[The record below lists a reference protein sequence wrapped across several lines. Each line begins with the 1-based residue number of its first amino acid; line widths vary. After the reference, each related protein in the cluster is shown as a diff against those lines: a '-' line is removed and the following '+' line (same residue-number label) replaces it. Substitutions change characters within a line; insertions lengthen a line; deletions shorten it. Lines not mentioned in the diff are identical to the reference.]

1 MKRMMIIGPVAAGK
15 TSLIQSLKGEK
26 LHYRKTQAI
35 EFDDRVIDTPGEY
48 MENRDYLCALTV
60 TACDA
65 DVVIFVQ
72 DASSDALWYSP
83 GQACMFSAKVIG
95 VVTKI
100 DAASKAQI
108 GLAKEALKI
117 AGAESV
123 IAVSNVDRRGIEELL
138 TCLGKEETYEMCC
151 DT

>member
-83 GQACMFSAKVIG
+83 GQSLAWLRRLMRHPKRRSALQK
-95 VVTKI
+95 KH
-100 DAASKAQI
+100 
-108 GLAKEALKI
+108 
-117 AGAESV
+117 
-123 IAVSNVDRRGIEELL
+123 
-138 TCLGKEETYEMCC
+138 
-151 DT
+151 